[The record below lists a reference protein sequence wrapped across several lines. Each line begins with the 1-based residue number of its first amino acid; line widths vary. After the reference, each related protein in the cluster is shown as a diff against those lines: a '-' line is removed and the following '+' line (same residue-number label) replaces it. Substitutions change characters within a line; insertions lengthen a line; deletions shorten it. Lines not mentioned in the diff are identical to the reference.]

1 MAFVV
6 ATLLGLAPRPRFAR
20 APTPRAALP
29 STELTEL
36 DPWLLERGGAS
47 AVACGEHDGV
57 RGLVATR
64 DAATGDVLLE
74 VPVSACLLS
83 AGDGDSGLPGEPPS
97 WAATLPWNVQLA
109 LSVLRHEADAASEF
123 APFLRS
129 WPEEAPP
136 LPSGLDAEQLAEA
149 QDRAFETEADTA
161 YFWAGEQYVA
171 AYEAAEAAAAADGAA
186 FSFYPQERFTRALYF
201 VWSRCLRL
209 SAGPALGVRRLLVP
223 VLDLANHDG
232 AEPSA
237 LYAYSGAGRTG
248 DCIRLHAAR
257 PLRAGDA
264 VTITYGEHTSS
275 HFALYYGFV
284 PRVNPHDY
292 LSFSLAALLAAA
304 PDDAA
309 PDDGWIAALTA
320 ADASGLPTTALQ
332 LRAAAPDEA
341 ADLALRAALQPD
353 EAVYLANTLAAI
365 EADELDED
373 DLIEL
378 DTDEAAAERAALLAG
393 ICAGLEAAELST
405 VEEDE
410 AALAAA
416 ALPPAVRLCVEVRL
430 ARKRL
435 LRELQASMREIAAAP
450 DDACSKLAFRQRAPS
465 TYPALDAIPA
475 SELAGWAELRW
486 DASSALPGVKLRGVE

>member
-1 MAFVV
+1 M
-6 ATLLGLAPRPRFAR
+6 GI
-20 APTPRAALP
+20 
-29 STELTEL
+29 
-36 DPWLLERGGAS
+36 
-47 AVACGEHDGV
+47 
-57 RGLVATR
+57 ATR

-83 AGDGDSGLPGEPPS
+83 AGDSDSGLPGEPPP

-129 WPEEAPP
+129 WPDEAPP
-136 LPSGLDAEQLAEA
+136 LPSGLDAAQLAEA
-149 QDRAFETEADTA
+149 HDRAFETEADTA
-161 YFWAGEQYVA
+161 RFWAGEQYVA
-171 AYEAAEAAAAADGAA
+171 AFEASEAAAAADGAA

-209 SAGPALGVRRLLVP
+209 TPGRRSACGGCWCRCSTSPTTTAPSRRR
-223 VLDLANHDG
+223 
-232 AEPSA
+232 ST
-237 LYAYSGAGRTG
+237 RT
-248 DCIRLHAAR
+248 AAR
-257 PLRAGDA
+257 DVRATASGCTRRGRCARRRRHHHLRRA
-264 VTITYGEHTSS
+264 HLNS
-275 HFALYYGFV
+275 HCLALYYGFV

-309 PDDGWIAALTA
+309 PDDGWIGGAHGRRCERA
-320 ADASGLPTTALQ
+320 ADDGAAA
-332 LRAAAPDEA
+332 RAAAPDEA

-393 ICAGLEAAELST
+393 ICAGLEAAEPST
-405 VEEDE
+405 LEEDE

-475 SELAGWAELRW
+475 SELAGWAERRW
-486 DASSALPGVKLRGVE
+486 DARSALPGVKLRGVGEDQTVGKITAKTHSLFFAADLAWTLGAVRGHRLDSPPSRPPRAS